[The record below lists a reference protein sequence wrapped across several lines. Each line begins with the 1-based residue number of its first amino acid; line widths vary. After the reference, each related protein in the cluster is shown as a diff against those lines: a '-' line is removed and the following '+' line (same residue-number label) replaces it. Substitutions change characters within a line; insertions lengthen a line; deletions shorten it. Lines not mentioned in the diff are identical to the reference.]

1 MLRRVLSKQSR
12 TQSCSAQGL
21 LCDLWGENYPKLFL
35 HITYFKLARC
45 VRLCLNAFHEQKKA

>member
-1 MLRRVLSKQSR
+1 VIYGGRN
-12 TQSCSAQGL
+12 TQ
-21 LCDLWGENYPKLFL
+21 NFFL